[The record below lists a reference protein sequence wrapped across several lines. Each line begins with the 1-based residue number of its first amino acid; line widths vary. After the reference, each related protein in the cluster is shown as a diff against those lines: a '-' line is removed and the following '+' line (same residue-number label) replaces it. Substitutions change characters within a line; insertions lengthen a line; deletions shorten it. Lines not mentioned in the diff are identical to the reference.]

1 MSEDTLQFQAE
12 VGRLLHLM
20 VHSVYSNKEI
30 FLRELISNASDACD
44 RLRYAAIAQPE
55 LMADGAPFGITIT
68 TDKAARTL
76 TVADNGIGMNR
87 DDLVENLGTIARS
100 GTSAFL
106 EQLSGDARKDVAL
119 IGQFGVGFYA
129 AFMVADTVEVIS
141 RKAGESQ
148 SWSWR
153 SDGKG
158 SFTVAESDEDL
169 RGSRIVL
176 HLREDASEFLEPA
189 RLRHIVQTYSD
200 HIAVPIQLQEA
211 GADAAEP
218 DTINAASALW
228 TRPRSE
234 ISPEQYAEFYHHVA
248 HAFDQPWM
256 TLHWRAEGRIEYT
269 GLLFIPTSRPFDLF
283 RPERRPGVK
292 LYVRRV
298 FITDEC
304 EEVVPGWLRF
314 LRGVVDSEDLPLNIS
329 REMLQHNPVL
339 TQIRAAVVRR
349 VLGDLEKRAESD
361 AEGYVA
367 FWETFG
373 QVLKEGL
380 YEEPQHRDTL
390 LKLARFRSTR
400 DSGWTTL
407 ADYVSRMRPGQDA
420 IYYVSGGEIDALR
433 RSPHLEGYAAK
444 GVEVLL
450 LPDAIDDFWVPA
462 VGTFDGKPLRSI
474 TRGTADL
481 DKIEAAPDADQT
493 ERPEG
498 AEIGPLIELFRRTL
512 GDAVKDVRGSERL
525 TESPVCL
532 VADEG
537 ALDIHMER
545 MLKMHGQ
552 DVPATPRI
560 LELNPRHELIR
571 MLAAEAAEG
580 SDSERTVDMAH
591 LLLDQARIVE
601 GEPLPDP
608 AGFSR
613 RLSALLAR
621 TR

>member
-12 VGRLLHLM
+12 VGRILHLM

-44 RLRYAAIAQPE
+44 RLRYAALSQPD
-55 LMADGAPFGITIT
+55 LTADGGAFEITVT
-68 TDKAARTL
+68 VDKDAATVA
-76 TVADNGIGMNR
+76 VADNGIGMNR
-87 DDLVENLGTIARS
+87 EDLVENLGTIARS
-100 GTSAFL
+100 GTGAFL

-129 AFMVADTVEVIS
+129 AFMVADLVEVTS

-148 SWSWR
+148 AWTWK

-158 SFTVAESDEDL
+158 SFTIAESDADI
-169 RGSRIVL
+169 RGTRIVL
-176 HLREDASEFLEPA
+176 HMRDDAKEFLESS
-189 RLRHIVQTYSD
+189 RLRHIIQTYSD
-200 HIAVPIQLQEA
+200 HIAVPIRLAEA
-211 GADAAEP
+211 GKDAE
-218 DTINAASALW
+218 TVNSASALW
-228 TRPRSE
+228 TRSRNE
-234 ISPEQYAEFYHHVA
+234 ITEEQYTEFYHHVG
-248 HAFDQPWM
+248 HAFDKPWM

-292 LYVRRV
+292 LYVKRV

-339 TQIRAAVVRR
+339 TQIKAAVVRR

-361 AEGYVA
+361 AEGYLG
-367 FWETFG
+367 FWDTFG

-380 YEEPQHRDTL
+380 YEEPAHRDTL

-400 DSGWTTL
+400 DGEWTSL
-407 ADYVSRMRPGQDA
+407 ADYVARMRPGQEA
-420 IYYVSGGEIDALR
+420 IHYISGGEIDALR
-433 RSPHLEGYAAK
+433 RSPHLEGFAAK

-450 LPDAIDDFWVPA
+450 LPDAIDDFWIPS
-462 VGTFDGKPLRSI
+462 VGAYEGKSFRSV
-474 TRGTADL
+474 TRGAADL
-481 DKIEAAPDADQT
+481 DKIEAD
-493 ERPEG
+493 PEKTPEEKPEASDLG
-498 AEIGPLIELFRRTL
+498 ALIAAFKTQL
-512 GDAVKDVRGSERL
+512 GDSVKDVRSSDRL

-537 ALDIHMER
+537 GMDIHMER

-552 DVPATPRI
+552 NVPPTPRI
-560 LELNPRHELIR
+560 LELNPRHSLIR
-571 MLAAEAAEG
+571 KLAGEA
-580 SDSERTVDMAH
+580 DSPRTADMAH
-591 LLLDQARIVE
+591 LLLDQARIIE

-608 AGFSR
+608 AAFSR
-613 RLSALLAR
+613 RLSALLAG
-621 TR
+621 

>member
-1 MSEDTLQFQAE
+1 
-12 VGRLLHLM
+12 
-20 VHSVYSNKEI
+20 
-30 FLRELISNASDACD
+30 
-44 RLRYAAIAQPE
+44 
-55 LMADGAPFGITIT
+55 
-68 TDKAARTL
+68 L

-200 HIAVPIQLQEA
+200 HIAVPIRLQEA

-420 IYYVSGGEIDALR
+420 VYYVSGGEIDALR

-462 VGTFDGKPLRSI
+462 VGTFDGKPPRSI